1 MPTVPG
7 LDAVRHSIRSGG
19 STIEVPLQ
27 RRSLSGALSLLAVA
41 RLIVNTGHRLVSPFL
56 PVIARGLGIPLE
68 SAGVL
73 VAARSAASMATP
85 GIVMLGRKLDRKAL
99 AQIGLGI
106 FMAGS
111 AVTAVFGVYAG
122 VLVGFLLMGLG
133 KSVFDVSGQAY
144 LSDRVPYEKR
154 ARSLAIFEMT
164 WAGGFLVGAP
174 FVGWIIAQAGWEMAY
189 AALAGLIAV
198 AIVVSIRLL
207 DSDHPNMTERGK
219 LSLSRSAWA
228 MLAVALLFSAG
239 GEVTVVVLGA
249 WLEEAFS
256 IALVGIAGLASLI
269 GLAELSGS
277 VSTAVFTDRLGKRR
291 AVTIGL
297 IINIVG
303 YTLMAISGDS
313 IVIGIAGALIA
324 FAGFEFLIVSAFPLA
339 SELVPAGRA
348 RYLAWMVV
356 AIGLGRGLAGLAGP
370 VLFTRSGFGSN
381 AVSAIGL
388 DLVALAV
395 LRAAVTEP
403 DRVADVSP
411 T

>member
-1 MPTVPG
+1 MNG
-7 LDAVRHSIRSGG
+7 
-19 STIEVPLQ
+19 
-27 RRSLSGALSLLAVA
+27 RSLVGALWLLAGA

-85 GIVMLGRKLDRKAL
+85 AIVVVGRRLDRKVL
-99 AQIGLGI
+99 VQIGLAI
-106 FMAGS
+106 FLVGS
-111 AVTAVFGVYAG
+111 AVTAVFGVYFG
-122 VLVGFLLMGLG
+122 VLAGFLLMGLG

-174 FVGWIIAQAGWEMAY
+174 FVGWIIASAGWEMAY
-189 AALAGLIAV
+189 AALAGLIGL
-198 AIVVSIRLL
+198 AILASSILL
-207 DSDHPNMTERGK
+207 ERDHPDMAERGR
-219 LSLSRSAWA
+219 LVLGTSAWG

-249 WLEEAFS
+249 WLEDAFS
-256 IALVGIAGLASLI
+256 VALVGIAGLASLI
-269 GLAELSGS
+269 GFAELSGS
-277 VSTAVFTDRLGKRR
+277 ASTAAFTDRLGKRR

-297 IINIVG
+297 IINIAG
-303 YTLMAISGDS
+303 YAMMASAGRSITLG
-313 IVIGIAGALIA
+313 VAGALVA
-324 FAGFEFLIVSAFPLA
+324 FAGFEFLIVSSFPLA
-339 SELVPAGRA
+339 SELVPSGRA

-356 AIGLGRGLAGLAGP
+356 AIGLGRGLAGLIGP
-370 VLFTRSGFGSN
+370 VLFTRSGFSAN
-381 AVSAIGL
+381 AVTAIGL

-395 LRAAVTEP
+395 LRVAVAEP
-403 DRVADVSP
+403 EAEVSV
-411 T
+411 TRR